1 MNEVSAALIEPR
13 RAAMRR
19 MAIADC
25 DLHPTPN
32 SMDDLRPYMD
42 PHWWSHL
49 QTFGARRRHGCLTG
63 SAYPKGSPGANR
75 RDADP
80 PGGGKPGGNLAFMQ
94 SQHLDPNNVALGIL
108 NMISP
113 HPGGVQN
120 PGLSAALCSAANDW
134 QVAEWTSRDPR
145 LRASVMVPY
154 EQPLEAAAEID
165 RRATDRN
172 FAQILLLSRTAD
184 PLGQRRYWPIY
195 EAAVRANLPIGVHAF
210 GYGGEPLT
218 SGGWPSFYIEEM
230 IGHAACCQAVV
241 TSMIVEGVFDNFPG
255 LRVILVESGFSWVP
269 AHAWRMDKNFRTI
282 RAENPAVKRLPS
294 EIMREKIWFTTQPME
309 EPQTPAHL
317 LDIIEWIGWD
327 RLMFATDYP
336 HWDYDDPATCL
347 PVALT
352 EQQRAALF
360 HDNAWRFFL
369 NR

>member
-1 MNEVSAALIEPR
+1 MSEVAATLVRPR
-13 RAAMRR
+13 RDAISRF
-19 MAIADC
+19 AIADC

-32 SMDDLRPYMD
+32 SLADLQPYMD
-42 PHWWSHL
+42 PPWWSHL

-80 PGGGKPGGNLAFMQ
+80 PGGRKPGGDLAFMQ
-94 SQHLDPNNVALGIL
+94 TQHLDPNNVQLGIL

-120 PGLSAALCSAANDW
+120 PGLSVAMCRAVNDW
-134 QVAEWTSRDPR
+134 QIAEWTARDAR

-165 RRATDRN
+165 RRSGDAN

-195 EAAVRANLPIGVHAF
+195 EAAVRANLPVGVHAF

-241 TSMIVEGVFDNFPG
+241 TSMIVEGVFDKFPD
-255 LRVILVESGFSWVP
+255 LNVILVESGFAWVP
-269 AHAWRMDKNFRTI
+269 AHAWRMDKNWKTI
-282 RAENPAVKRLPS
+282 SAENPAVKRLPS
-294 EIMREKIWFTTQPME
+294 EIIRQHIWFTTQPME
-309 EPQTPAHL
+309 EPKTPAHL
-317 LDIIEWIGWD
+317 IDIIEWIGWD

-347 PVALT
+347 PVPLT
-352 EQQRAALF
+352 EPQRAQLF
-360 HDNAWRFFL
+360 HDNAWRFFVG
-369 NR
+369 R

>member
-1 MNEVSAALIEPR
+1 VNEITTTLARAR
-13 RAAMRR
+13 REAIGR

-25 DLHPTPN
+25 DVHPTPN
-32 SMDDLRPYMD
+32 SLTDLQPYMD
-42 PHWWSHL
+42 PRWWEHL

-80 PGGGKPGGNLAFMQ
+80 PGGKKPGGDLAFMQ
-94 SQHLDPNNVALGIL
+94 AQHLDPNNVTLGVL

-120 PGLSAALCSAANDW
+120 PGLAAAMCAAVNDW
-134 QVAEWTSRDPR
+134 QVAEWTSRDER

-154 EQPLEAAAEID
+154 EQPWEAAAEIE
-165 RRATDRN
+165 RRAGDAS

-195 EAAVRANLPIGVHAF
+195 EAAVCAGLPIGVHAF

-218 SGGWPSFYIEEM
+218 SGGWPSFYVEEM
-230 IGHAACCQAVV
+230 IGHAPCCQSVV
-241 TSMIVEGVFDNFPG
+241 TSMIVEGVFDKFPD
-255 LRVILVESGFSWVP
+255 LRVILVESGFAWVP
-269 AHAWRMDKNFRTI
+269 AHAWRMDHNWKTI
-282 RAENPAVKRLPS
+282 RAENPLVQRLPS
-294 EIMREKIWFTTQPME
+294 EIIRSNIWFTTQPME
-309 EPQTPAHL
+309 EPKSPAHL
-317 LDIIEWIGWD
+317 LDIVEWIGWD

-347 PVALT
+347 PIQLT
-352 EQQRAALF
+352 EPQQAALF
-360 HDNAWRFFL
+360 HDNAWRFFAG
-369 NR
+369 R